1 MKYMVWF
8 LNIRKQVGLINM
20 TSPSSFLFL
29 LHTLSCF
36 LPFFAASPVPVQPFC
51 SFSRKYQ
58 YSASLHKDL
67 SCLFPRSLF
76 LSAVFFHW
84 PCTSLLFLGIFIY
97 RVLFQPSRMPWA
109 CILLKT
115 SDFESGLSRSHFLDN
130 KMCVFAYACLI
141 MSHFI
146 WNFIKILL
154 SFGLLTKYWPFSIFH
169 TISPIPNFR
178 FRQYIWCFIF
188 SALVLHL
195 NFLRLLS
202 ASCTVH
208 KRFLQLNGFFL
219 LMHIKHGCS

>member
-1 MKYMVWF
+1 MWPH
-8 LNIRKQVGLINM
+8 LLH
-20 TSPSSFLFL
+20 SSFC

-36 LPFFAASPVPVQPFC
+36 LPFLPASPVTVQPFR
-51 SFSRKYQ
+51 SFSRKHQ
-58 YSASLHKDL
+58 YSAAGHKAL
-67 SCLFPRSLF
+67 ACLFPHSLL

-84 PCTSLLFLGIFIY
+84 PCFSALPACTWEFADTRYSASPQEWSEHASSWKPQTLGAVGVHHAYEIIKCVRLHMHSWLCLVLAEISLKICFL
-97 RVLFQPSRMPWA
+97 S
-109 CILLKT
+109 
-115 SDFESGLSRSHFLDN
+115 
-130 KMCVFAYACLI
+130 VF
-141 MSHFI
+141 
-146 WNFIKILL
+146 WP
-154 SFGLLTKYWPFSIFH
+154 KYWPFSIFH
-169 TISPIPNFR
+169 VISPIPNFR

>member
-1 MKYMVWF
+1 
-8 LNIRKQVGLINM
+8 M
-20 TSPSSFLFL
+20 TSPSPFLFR
-29 LHTLSCF
+29 LHIQSCF
-36 LPFFAASPVPVQPFC
+36 LPFLPALPVPVQHFC

-67 SCLFPRSLF
+67 CYFPNPSC
-76 LSAVFFHW
+76 
-84 PCTSLLFLGIFIY
+84 SLLSFFTGHALLCSSSLYLWIFIY
-97 RVLFQPSRMPWA
+97 SVLFQPTRMTWA

-115 SDFESGLSRSHFLDN
+115 SDIVGALSRWHFVDN